1 MLNVFDNTGTLRARA
16 HQGLRA
22 SRLRV
27 ARSVAFAIGIALC
40 FVPETA
46 SQGSIK
52 PIQSLKEIADYHLP
66 DNQFHCHEKLV
77 MKESSYKRN
86 ARNGSHY
93 GYYQIKNKLLINAP
107 DDYQFI
113 FYWKYVAHRYGLDLH
128 NDEVPNYCAALK
140 HLEHKGWQ

>member
-1 MLNVFDNTGTLRARA
+1 MLNVFDKCSTLRARA

-46 SQGSIK
+46 SNGSIR

-66 DNQFHCHEKLV
+66 DNQFHCHNKIV
-77 MKESSYKRN
+77 FKESTWRAD
-86 ARNGSHY
+86 ARNGSHH

-107 DDYQFI
+107 DDYQFV

-140 HLEHKGWQ
+140 HLERKGWQ